1 MFGGG
6 KDPAL
11 LAAMTTPLMLYH
23 PIELLMGSAVVPRL
37 LLAEEYPAHSYAAA
51 GAVGVFYTTTYKTD

>member
-23 PIELLMGSAVVPRL
+23 PIELLMGSAIVPRL
-37 LLAEEYPAHSYAAA
+37 RRELEAK
-51 GAVGVFYTTTYKTD
+51 GVDL